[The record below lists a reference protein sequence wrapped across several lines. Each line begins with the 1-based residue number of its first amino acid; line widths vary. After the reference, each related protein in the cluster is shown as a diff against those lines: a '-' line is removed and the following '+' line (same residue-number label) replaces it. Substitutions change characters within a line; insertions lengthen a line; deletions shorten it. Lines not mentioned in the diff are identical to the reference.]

1 MNVSAEL
8 NEQSWCAARWGW
20 DRLKRDLCFLGVS
33 FCSFSLVIVPAIFS
47 SRALVIV
54 VRGILVRGL
63 RFFPQLIQNSCYFS
77 RYNFLVSGV
86 RVTLPTHARWWTPW
100 IFLSGLRVAFL
111 TRRLPRSQ
119 NRITRKFA
127 SKNSKKKLNIAH
139 HSSSETKHRRLCF
152 RSPTHTQ
159 PHSVIITIVKTAES
173 NGEVGGSRYVEC
185 DGEIGRYSN
194 TIVLLLI
201 STLWCLYTTD
211 GNK

>member
-1 MNVSAEL
+1 MAVVGEVYIL
-8 NEQSWCAARWGW
+8 HMYM
-20 DRLKRDLCFLGVS
+20 LCMVMVRS
-33 FCSFSLVIVPAIFS
+33 T
-47 SRALVIV
+47 ALAK
-54 VRGILVRGL
+54 
-63 RFFPQLIQNSCYFS
+63 S
-77 RYNFLVSGV
+77 
-86 RVTLPTHARWWTPW
+86 HH
-100 IFLSGLRVAFL
+100 
-111 TRRLPRSQ
+111 
-119 NRITRKFA
+119 RKFA

-159 PHSVIITIVKTAES
+159 PYNVIITIVKTAES

>member
-1 MNVSAEL
+1 MAGMSAA
-8 NEQSWCAARWGW
+8 SAVPTAAMVAR
-20 DRLKRDLCFLGVS
+20 RRS
-33 FCSFSLVIVPAIFS
+33 FMVKVKGRGSCSCL
-47 SRALVIV
+47 
-54 VRGILVRGL
+54 
-63 RFFPQLIQNSCYFS
+63 
-77 RYNFLVSGV
+77 
-86 RVTLPTHARWWTPW
+86 LPTSYVVWYTSTYLYVRNTTSNNCMYIICRYVVVCGTWYLDTTAWY
-100 IFLSGLRVAFL
+100 
-111 TRRLPRSQ
+111 LPPMVPYIGPGGTYKKSP
-119 NRITRKFA
+119 NPLATALAKSHHRKFA

-159 PHSVIITIVKTAES
+159 PYNVIITIVKTAES

>member
-1 MNVSAEL
+1 MN
-8 NEQSWCAARWGW
+8 
-20 DRLKRDLCFLGVS
+20 
-33 FCSFSLVIVPAIFS
+33 
-47 SRALVIV
+47 SRAVHD
-54 VRGILVRGL
+54 
-63 RFFPQLIQNSCYFS
+63 S
-77 RYNFLVSGV
+77 RLATALAKS
-86 RVTLPTHARWWTPW
+86 HH
-100 IFLSGLRVAFL
+100 
-111 TRRLPRSQ
+111 
-119 NRITRKFA
+119 RKFA

-159 PHSVIITIVKTAES
+159 PYNVIITIVKTAES

-211 GNK
+211 GNKNS

>member
-1 MNVSAEL
+1 MIIALIIAVTNFRYAM
-8 NEQSWCAARWGW
+8 
-20 DRLKRDLCFLGVS
+20 LCPKNFILPHE
-33 FCSFSLVIVPAIFS
+33 VP
-47 SRALVIV
+47 
-54 VRGILVRGL
+54 
-63 RFFPQLIQNSCYFS
+63 Y
-77 RYNFLVSGV
+77 
-86 RVTLPTHARWWTPW
+86 T
-100 IFLSGLRVAFL
+100 
-111 TRRLPRSQ
+111 LPRSQ

-159 PHSVIITIVKTAES
+159 PYNVIITIVKTAES